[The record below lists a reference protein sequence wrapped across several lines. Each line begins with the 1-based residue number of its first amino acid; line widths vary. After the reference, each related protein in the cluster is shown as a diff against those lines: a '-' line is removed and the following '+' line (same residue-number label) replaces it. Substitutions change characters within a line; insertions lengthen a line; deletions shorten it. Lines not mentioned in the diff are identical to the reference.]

1 MPLRLLRNHLIYR
14 AMRYFFERG
23 ITIIY
28 ELMFLSFRGNSLTK
42 CWYFIPPFMKIIPRS
57 L

>member
-1 MPLRLLRNHLIYR
+1 MPLRMLRNHLIYR

-23 ITIIY
+23 ITIMY
-28 ELMFLSFRGNSLTK
+28 ELMFLSFRGNILTK
-42 CWYFIPPFMKIIPRS
+42 CWHFIPPFMKIIPRS